1 MWSVGVGL
9 LLIVLHLAGIGPPA
23 AWNWDVTGD
32 LWKFA
37 SPFAI
42 AVVWWTWADR
52 SGYNKRREMDA
63 IEKRK
68 NDRRAENLTSLGLNV
83 KSRDKRR

>member
-1 MWSVGVGL
+1 MWFVGFGL
-9 LLIVLHLAGIGPPA
+9 LQIVLHLAGIGPSA
-23 AWNWDVTGD
+23 AWNWDFTGD
-32 LWKFA
+32 LWKFVW
-37 SPFAI
+37 PFAV
-42 AVVWWTWADR
+42 AMVWWTWADR